1 MPSLFDGMMMT
12 VIVREVVDGWL
23 IAMNDEVGKR
33 AAPGAVFRMG
43 RMSSDGRY
51 PVVETRQ
58 PGWSS
63 GARYFMPFKDET
75 EVREFLLGLGF
86 TELPRWTPGTPLL
99 SLEEPH

>member
-1 MPSLFDGMMMT
+1 MMMT

-43 RMSSDGRY
+43 RMSTDGRH
-51 PVVETRQ
+51 PVVETLQ

-63 GARYFMPFKDET
+63 GTQYFMPFRDEA

-86 TELPRWTPGTPLL
+86 TELPRWTPGAPPL
-99 SLEEPH
+99 SFEAPH

>member
-1 MPSLFDGMMMT
+1 MIT

-23 IAMNDEVGKR
+23 IAMNDEVSKR
-33 AAPGAVFRMG
+33 ADPGAVFRMG
-43 RMSSDGRY
+43 RMSTDGRY

-63 GARYFMPFKDET
+63 GARYFMPFKDEA
-75 EVREFLLGLGF
+75 ELREFLLGLGF

-99 SLEEPH
+99 SLDRPR